1 MQWTKE
7 LKAVPPFTLEM
18 MQKHLGTNPESVKE
32 NNVGAHKHKKEGYQL
47 FKDKYVKQVVVR
59 ANVKKENNQLHY
71 LVKGCVDASM
81 KKLVYTVYVHLN
93 QDTGEIAYASCK
105 SKAGKGGCC
114 KHVVALMFQIIEYV
128 QLQLEEIPDDL
139 TCTQLLQQ
147 WHVPRNDELNLFF
160 TRMSY
165 LSELL
170 TRKTLVVKNARI

>member
-1 MQWTKE
+1 
-7 LKAVPPFTLEM
+7 
-18 MQKHLGTNPESVKE
+18 
-32 NNVGAHKHKKEGYQL
+32 
-47 FKDKYVKQVVVR
+47 
-59 ANVKKENNQLHY
+59 
-71 LVKGCVDASM
+71 M

-128 QLQLEEIPDDL
+128 QLQLKEIPDDL